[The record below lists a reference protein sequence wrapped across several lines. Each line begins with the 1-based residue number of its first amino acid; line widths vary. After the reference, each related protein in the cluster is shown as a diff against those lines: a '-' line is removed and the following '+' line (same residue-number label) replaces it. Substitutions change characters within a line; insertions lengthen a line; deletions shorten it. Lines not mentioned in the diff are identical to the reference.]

1 MISSNLSYALSVP
14 YNNLSFGQVATAIT
28 RELFKRG
35 ELPAIFPMF
44 GQQPD
49 LSSQVQ
55 DVEFNL
61 KLAACIGNANQRWD
75 RTLPSLRLWH
85 IQSSLE
91 SLSKQGNHL
100 LTFHELD
107 QLTPS
112 ELNILRQQAKVY
124 VTSTFSRDVFNQFGI
139 TAEYLPIGFDS
150 HNFKVLDNRPTIDGV
165 IRFLLPGKA
174 EQRKGTYQVLR
185 TWAKRYGNNAKYRL
199 NCAIHNQFLPND
211 RAAALLTEALGGQHY
226 WNIQFLPWAPDNA
239 TYNVTLQSSQIVISM
254 SGGEGRDLPCYHAT
268 AMGAWPVAMRAHAYL
283 DYLNDDN
290 AVLVSPNGKRP
301 AADGVHFAQGTPF
314 NQGNFFSFDDD
325 AFIAGCE
332 EAEKR
337 VLSKGLN
344 TNGLD
349 LQKVGYQQAADILL
363 RDLKG

>member
-1 MISSNLSYALSVP
+1 MSSPYCLNLAW
-14 YNNLSFGQVATAIT
+14 NTLSFGSVSFALT

-35 ELPAIFPMF
+35 ELPPAFPMF

-49 LSSQVQ
+49 VSAQVP
-55 DVEFNL
+55 DNEFNQ
-61 KLAACIGNANQRWD
+61 KLAGCIGNAQQRWS
-75 RTLPSLRLWH
+75 REGKTLRLWH

-124 VTSTFSRDVFNQFGI
+124 VTSTFSQNVFSQFGI
-139 TAEYLPIGFDS
+139 TAEYLPIGFDH
-150 HNFKVLDNRPTIDGV
+150 HNFKVLEKRPLIDGV
-165 IRFLLPGKA
+165 MQFLLPGKA

-185 TWAKRYGNNAKYRL
+185 TWAKRYGNNAAYRL
-199 NCAIHNQFLPND
+199 NCAIHNHFLD
-211 RAAALLTEALGGQHY
+211 AGRAAALLTEALGGQHY

-239 TYNVTLQSSQIVISM
+239 TYNVTLQSSQIVIAM

-268 AMGAWPVAMRAHAYL
+268 AMGAWPVAMRAHAFM

-301 AADGVHFAQGTPF
+301 AADGVHFASGVPF
-314 NQGNFFSFDDD
+314 NQGNIFTFDDD

-337 VLSKGLN
+337 VQSKGLN
-344 TNGLD
+344 TKGLE
-349 LQKVGYQQAADILL
+349 LQQLGYQQAADILL
-363 RDLKG
+363 RDLKA